1 MILLQSLGSGLAQL
15 FFPIAIVVVAY
26 FFILRPEQNKRK
38 KQSDFVS
45 NLKKGDTVV
54 TAGGLHGKI
63 IEIVEGS
70 DSCVLETMAGKI
82 RYEVSAISFEMSAKL
97 NTKVTKK

>member
-1 MILLQSLGSGLAQL
+1 MIIGPMRKQKKEKNFITQL
-15 FFPIAIVVVAY
+15 
-26 FFILRPEQNKRK
+26 KR
-38 KQSDFVS
+38 
-45 NLKKGDTVV
+45 GDRVITKS
-54 TAGGLHGKI
+54 GLHGKI

>member
-1 MILLQSLGSGLAQL
+1 MIIGPMRKQKKEKNFITQL
-15 FFPIAIVVVAY
+15 
-26 FFILRPEQNKRK
+26 KR
-38 KQSDFVS
+38 
-45 NLKKGDTVV
+45 GDRVITKS
-54 TAGGLHGKI
+54 GLHGKI

-70 DSCVLETMAGKI
+70 DSCVLETMAGNI

>member
-26 FFILRPEQNKRK
+26 IFILRPEQNKRK

-45 NLKKGDTVV
+45 NLKKGDHVV

-63 IEIVEGS
+63 ILIEK
-70 DSCVLETMAGKI
+70 ETVTLDIDRRTNVNYDKN
-82 RYEVSAISFEMSAKL
+82 SISFEMSSS
-97 NTKVTKK
+97 N

>member
-1 MILLQSLGSGLAQL
+1 MDFTSLLLFSGALIFLMIIGPMRKQKKEKNFITQL
-15 FFPIAIVVVAY
+15 
-26 FFILRPEQNKRK
+26 KR
-38 KQSDFVS
+38 
-45 NLKKGDTVV
+45 GDRVITKS
-54 TAGGLHGKI
+54 GLHGKI

>member
-1 MILLQSLGSGLAQL
+1 MDFTSLLLFSGALIFLMIIGPMRKQKKEKNFITQL
-15 FFPIAIVVVAY
+15 
-26 FFILRPEQNKRK
+26 KR
-38 KQSDFVS
+38 
-45 NLKKGDTVV
+45 GDRVITKS
-54 TAGGLHGKI
+54 GLHGKI

-97 NTKVTKK
+97 NTKITKK

>member
-1 MILLQSLGSGLAQL
+1 MD
-15 FFPIAIVVVAY
+15 PIALLLFSGALI
-26 FFILRPEQNKRK
+26 FLMIIGPMRKQKKEKNFITQLKR
-38 KQSDFVS
+38 
-45 NLKKGDTVV
+45 GDRVITK
-54 TAGGLHGKI
+54 GGLHGKI